1 MEFALCLLKEIDEEI
16 DFFSFERERE
26 RERERDIK
34 AFIKTLAFNLHS
46 LPLFIGMR
54 DLLPTA

>member
-16 DFFSFERERE
+16 DFFSFERER
-26 RERERDIK
+26 DFK